1 MQKKIKIKIKVETLV
16 YIKYR
21 TIERFLEAEKL
32 LYLCID
38 IASHQHDGG
47 WYMYHKLSF
56 VTVSIEKAIKQASVQ
71 L

>member
-1 MQKKIKIKIKVETLV
+1 M
-16 YIKYR
+16 YI
-21 TIERFLEAEKL
+21 LSLGQEKQRS
-32 LYLCID
+32 YYTCID

-47 WYMYHKLSF
+47 WYMYHKLSI

>member
-1 MQKKIKIKIKVETLV
+1 M
-16 YIKYR
+16 YILS
-21 TIERFLEAEKL
+21 IGQLNDFLKQRS
-32 LYLCID
+32 YYTCID

-47 WYMYHKLSF
+47 WYMYHKLSI